1 MKHTKRVS
9 LIALFTLLSFSYAC
23 AFGISDSITPLPVEL
38 KYAGHFNSQP
48 LLQLNVT
55 GSALEN
61 EFSISITDETGF
73 VLYSVVAKGEK
84 ISKQFL
90 LNRDDLGDAVLNF
103 EISSRK
109 TGKSVVF
116 KVTPQVKLTEEM
128 NVVRL

>member
-1 MKHTKRVS
+1 MKHSKRIS
-9 LIALFTLLSFSYAC
+9 LITLFTLLSFSYAW
-23 AFGISDSITPLPVEL
+23 AFSINDSITPLPVEL
-38 KYAGHFNSQP
+38 KYTGHLNSQP

-90 LNRDDLGDAVLNF
+90 LDREDLGDAVLNF

-116 KVTPQVKLTEEM
+116 KVTPQARITEQMSVVKL
-128 NVVRL
+128 